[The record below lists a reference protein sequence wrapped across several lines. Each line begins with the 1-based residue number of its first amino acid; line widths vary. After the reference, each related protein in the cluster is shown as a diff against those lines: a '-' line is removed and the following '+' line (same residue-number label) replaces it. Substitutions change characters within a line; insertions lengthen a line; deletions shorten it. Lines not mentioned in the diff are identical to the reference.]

1 MVSSSYLDKCIYIV
15 VDISCVNGFLRP
27 KSKENTEMRD
37 TMSCTFR
44 AKHIS
49 NSMLSKSCQHNA
61 SNIITR
67 SQEISNNISIVSLQ
81 FFHYIYNL
89 IIHVEGQ
96 I

>member
-49 NSMLSKSCQHNA
+49 NSMLSKSCHHNV

-67 SQEISNNISIVSLQ
+67 SQEISNNISIVSLK
-81 FFHYIYNL
+81 FFRYIYNL
-89 IIHVEGQ
+89 IINMEGQ